1 MEKNNILEMEIN
13 LENQKKIFDEKMTEN
28 DGITEKIQEVM
39 NKILEATKNPNEKE
53 NVKKYIED
61 LIAYLKTFDDK
72 EDMITK
78 LESLLS
84 SIK

>member
-1 MEKNNILEMEIN
+1 MEKNKILEMEIN
-13 LENQKKIFDEKMTEN
+13 LENQKKIFDEKMAEN
-28 DGITEKIQEVM
+28 DAISAKMQETM
-39 NKILEATKNPNEKE
+39 NKVLATVKDSAEKE
-53 NVKKYIED
+53 NLQKYIED

>member
-1 MEKNNILEMEIN
+1 MEKNKILEMEIN

-28 DGITEKIQEVM
+28 DAITEKLQEVM
-39 NKILEATKNPNEKE
+39 NKVLEATKNPNEKE

>member
-1 MEKNNILEMEIN
+1 MDKILNMEIN
-13 LENQKKIFDEKMTEN
+13 LENQKKIFNEKMAEN
-28 DGITEKIQEVM
+28 DAISAKMQETM
-39 NKILEATKNPNEKE
+39 NKVLATVKDPAEKE
-53 NVKKYIED
+53 NLKKYIED
-61 LIAYLKTFDDK
+61 LITYLKTFDDK